1 MELLNRLNKW
11 YQTHCDGSWE
21 HMFGINLETM
31 DNPGWELVVDLA
43 DTLLEDVEFQTIQR
57 GDPEDSEGSWIHC
70 FTEKSR
76 YIGRGGIGDL
86 DEIITIFLDWADRY
100 TDTSPYDSLVDD
112 LMYQYQT
119 TRDIEE
125 LRRIFRR
132 IHDEIPN
139 EHPRKR
145 DLIKQFYKIWDDV
158 IDEAY
163 NT

>member
-86 DEIITIFLDWADRY
+86 NEII
-100 TDTSPYDSLVDD
+100 DSL
-112 LMYQYQT
+112 
-119 TRDIEE
+119 I
-125 LRRIFRR
+125 
-132 IHDEIPN
+132 
-139 EHPRKR
+139 
-145 DLIKQFYKIWDDV
+145 
-158 IDEAY
+158 AY
-163 NT
+163 DQASKLSAENAETGKTQ